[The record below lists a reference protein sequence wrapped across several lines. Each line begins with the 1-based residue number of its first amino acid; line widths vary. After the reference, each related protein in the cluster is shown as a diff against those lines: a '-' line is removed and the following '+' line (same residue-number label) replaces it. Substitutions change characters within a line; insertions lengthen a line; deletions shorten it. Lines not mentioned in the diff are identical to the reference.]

1 MRALLDMFDSTHP
14 EQCSAMMKLS
24 SCQAE
29 GVAAPSSDGAI
40 CSACASA
47 VLVSAILRFTQG
59 LSFAMHSQP
68 LIVLLQ

>member
-1 MRALLDMFDSTHP
+1 
-14 EQCSAMMKLS
+14 MMKLS

-59 LSFAMHSQP
+59 LRFAMHSQP